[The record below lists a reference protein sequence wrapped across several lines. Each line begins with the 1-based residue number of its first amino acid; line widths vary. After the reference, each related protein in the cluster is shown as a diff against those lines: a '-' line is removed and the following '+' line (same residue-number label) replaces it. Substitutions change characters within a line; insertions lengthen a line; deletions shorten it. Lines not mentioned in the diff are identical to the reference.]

1 MNVSF
6 DIPEKLLDKV
16 ESLLERIPYLSETIT
31 GMSYNKDDKV
41 INLTLNDRDL
51 NLIQMTELRESYQ
64 DLCSTLGNTRVIKK
78 REKTNNL
85 SSDHYIRLQPKE
97 STAIQSPYMDESDI
111 LLLERLD
118 KEFTRIAIKYD
129 AELRDYPTV
138 LNKKNMIRNQ
148 YHIHFPQNIYGVTSV
163 PHNYKA
169 IKNFRIKAEQNSYE
183 ESLVSQGEVL
193 QPCICYHCY
202 EELQGKRLSDGIVLT
217 GKGKCFRHEI
227 EWRKDNYRKNEF
239 TMREIVFVGREDWV
253 VQMRNQIMDDV
264 WNLFESKG
272 LNGRIETATDPFFFS
287 QDLKTK
293 GTYQMMS
300 NAKYEL
306 IVTTLSGKEVSIA
319 SFNYCLD
326 MLCSKYEIKD
336 YDGLALYSGCVAFG
350 IDRWK
355 EALVDINGRDLKN
368 WPEVNM

>member
-1 MNVSF
+1 
-6 DIPEKLLDKV
+6 
-16 ESLLERIPYLSETIT
+16 
-31 GMSYNKDDKV
+31 
-41 INLTLNDRDL
+41 
-51 NLIQMTELRESYQ
+51 
-64 DLCSTLGNTRVIKK
+64 
-78 REKTNNL
+78 
-85 SSDHYIRLQPKE
+85 
-97 STAIQSPYMDESDI
+97 
-111 LLLERLD
+111 
-118 KEFTRIAIKYD
+118 
-129 AELRDYPTV
+129 
-138 LNKKNMIRNQ
+138 
-148 YHIHFPQNIYGVTSV
+148 
-163 PHNYKA
+163 
-169 IKNFRIKAEQNSYE
+169 
-183 ESLVSQGEVL
+183 
-193 QPCICYHCY
+193 
-202 EELQGKRLSDGIVLT
+202 
-217 GKGKCFRHEI
+217 
-227 EWRKDNYRKNEF
+227 
-239 TMREIVFVGREDWV
+239 MREIVFVGREDWV